1 MKNILFKAGVIL
13 FGIVLMTN
21 LSYGQ
26 SNYKPQEKKPPNYK
40 QLLKEMDKNEDGK
53 LSSDEIKSPLKEDFS
68 KVDTD
73 EDGFITEEEFKK
85 VPKPERK
92 QKN

>member
-26 SNYKPQEKKPPNYK
+26 SNDKPQEKRPPNYK

-53 LSSDEIKSPLKEDFS
+53 LSIRRN
-68 KVDTD
+68 
-73 EDGFITEEEFKK
+73 K
-85 VPKPERK
+85 VPFKRRFF
-92 QKN
+92 

>member
-1 MKNILFKAGVIL
+1 MKNILFKAGAIL

-26 SNYKPQEKKPPNYK
+26 SNYKPQEKRPPNYK

-53 LSSDEIKSPLKEDFS
+53 LSIRRN
-68 KVDTD
+68 
-73 EDGFITEEEFKK
+73 K
-85 VPKPERK
+85 VPFKRRFF
-92 QKN
+92 